1 MSDSADHKAM
11 AIRRLRWK
19 CRRGM
24 LELDLLL
31 RDFLDSGYAQLNAA
45 ERARFERLLD
55 YPDAVLIEWM
65 MGRTRSADKDVVQL
79 VDKIR
84 AAAAG

>member
-1 MSDSADHKAM
+1 MNELP
-11 AIRRLRWK
+11 RLRWK

-31 RDFLDSGYAQLNAA
+31 RDFLDSGYTRLDAP
-45 ERARFERLLD
+45 ERAAFERLLD
-55 YPDAVLIEWM
+55 CPDAVLLEWL
-65 MGRTRSADKDVVQL
+65 MGRIRPTDKDVVQL

>member
-1 MSDSADHKAM
+1 MSEQA
-11 AIRRLRWK
+11 RLRWK

-31 RDFLDSGYAQLNAA
+31 RDFMDRGYASLEAG
-45 ERARFERLLD
+45 ERATLEQLLEC
-55 YPDAVLIEWM
+55 PDAVLLEWL
-65 MGRTRSADKDVVQL
+65 MGRIRPTDKDVVQL

-84 AAAAG
+84 AAATD

>member
-1 MSDSADHKAM
+1 MSEFA
-11 AIRRLRWK
+11 RLRWK

-31 RDFLDSGYAQLNAA
+31 RDFLDCGYTHLDAP
-45 ERARFERLLD
+45 ERAVFEQLLD
-55 YPDAVLIEWM
+55 YPDAVLLEWL
-65 MGRTRSADKDVVQL
+65 MGRIRPTDKDVVQL

>member
-1 MSDSADHKAM
+1 M
-11 AIRRLRWK
+11 RWK

-31 RDFLDSGYAQLNAA
+31 RDFLDNGYQALDQAGQ
-45 ERARFERLLD
+45 RLFDRILD
-55 YPDAVLIEWM
+55 YPDPVLLEWL
-65 MGRTRSADKDVVQL
+65 MGRIRPTDKDVAQL

-84 AAAAG
+84 SAPAG

>member
-1 MSDSADHKAM
+1 MSDSA
-11 AIRRLRWK
+11 RLRWK

-31 RDFLDSGYAQLNAA
+31 RAFMDRGYAALDAG
-45 ERARFERLLD
+45 ERARFEQLLET
-55 YPDAVLIEWM
+55 PDAVLLEWL
-65 MGRTRSADKDVVQL
+65 MGRIRPSDRDVGQL

-84 AAAAG
+84 ATAAD